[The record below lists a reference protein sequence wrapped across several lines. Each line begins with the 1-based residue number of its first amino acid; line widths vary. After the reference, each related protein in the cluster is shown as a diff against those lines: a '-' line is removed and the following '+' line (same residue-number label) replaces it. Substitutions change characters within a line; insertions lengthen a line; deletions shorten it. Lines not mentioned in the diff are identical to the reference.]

1 MALLDNIK
9 LLCKEK
15 GVSQRKMEQDIG
27 ISNGASS
34 KWVTSSPSG
43 DVLQKLSSY
52 FNVSINYLVTGKTDS
67 DTISLNSKDEK
78 DIAKRLE
85 NTLTAL
91 DAQEGLMFSGE
102 PLDDTTRELLKAS
115 LENSIKIA
123 KINAKKFTPKK
134 YNTSDPFELADAL
147 KIAVFHEELGSINGY
162 YNNPLRMKQ
171 IHINSSLND
180 HDAKYTCAHEL
191 GHAIMHPTAST
202 PFLRLKTLLSV
213 NKLEIEANTF
223 AVNLLIPDEIIT
235 ENRNYTT
242 EQLSRLLGYNQ
253 ELINLR
259 LKTYYQE
266 KVLDLQNYSM

>member
-102 PLDDTTRELLKAS
+102 PLDDTTKELLKAS

-123 KINAKKFTPKK
+123 KTNAKKFTPKK
-134 YNTSDPFELADAL
+134 Y
-147 KIAVFHEELGSINGY
+147 
-162 YNNPLRMKQ
+162 R
-171 IHINSSLND
+171 
-180 HDAKYTCAHEL
+180 
-191 GHAIMHPTAST
+191 
-202 PFLRLKTLLSV
+202 
-213 NKLEIEANTF
+213 
-223 AVNLLIPDEIIT
+223 PDSE
-235 ENRNYTT
+235 
-242 EQLSRLLGYNQ
+242 
-253 ELINLR
+253 
-259 LKTYYQE
+259 
-266 KVLDLQNYSM
+266 